1 MNFETHYLSH
11 CRVIPLQS
19 FGNHIRPQ
27 PHGLGYEIVQK
38 RNCVLRIAYCK
49 LRFAFVVQLF

>member
-19 FGNHIRPQ
+19 FGSHKRPQ
-27 PHGLGYEIVQK
+27 PHGLGLKSSADTVEMSK
-38 RNCVLRIAYCK
+38 
-49 LRFAFVVQLF
+49 